1 MITDIQVKAILENEI
16 DDAIGYL
23 ESDTTDERTKAL
35 NYYLRNPLGNEIE
48 GRSQIVTGEVAEA
61 IDGALPQLM
70 RVFTTADDV
79 VSFEPKSPGDE
90 QFAKQATE
98 YVNWV
103 FYRQNHGFLILHNWF
118 KDALLQ
124 KTGVVKAYWNDETD
138 IIKEKYKNL
147 TDDELV
153 LLFADGQME
162 VLEQET
168 IESMDEMGMV
178 IRSHNV
184 KVQKKVGEGNVV
196 IENVPPEEF
205 LMSKNGRT
213 VQDTPFCAHRRM
225 MTRSEL
231 VAMGFDKDIVDSLPS
246 GDRLQYSQERLAR
259 YDRSEMPDDTQS
271 IDFSMQEVEVYECYI
286 RIDEDEDGIAELRRI
301 VYAGNEILEDE
312 ECDYIPFHSI
322 CPIPIPHKFYGQSL
336 ADRTIDLQ
344 LIKTTIT
351 RQMLDNLYLTNN
363 ARVTVV
369 DGQANLDDLLTST
382 PGGIIRV
389 KNPNAVN
396 QLSVTNVA
404 AQAFPMLEYLDS
416 VQAKRTGVSD
426 AQQGLNPDILSNVT
440 AAAVAAMQ
448 GAAAGKLEL
457 MARIFAET
465 GVKSLMQG
473 ILHLL
478 CKYQDKPRVVR
489 LRGQYVQF
497 DPRQWSNQYD
507 VSINVGLGTG
517 SRQEQLAMLN
527 MIMQKQETILQGYGP
542 ANPLVSVGQ
551 YRETL
556 GRLIEAAGFK
566 DTDSFFKPVPPE
578 VDQMLSQPQQQQQQ
592 PDPAIILAQVEQQK
606 AQLKA
611 QSDAQRLQADIQ
623 VESAKLQA
631 EREQA
636 IADIAIQQAK
646 LELEREKNA
655 VKLQLE
661 QAKLL
666 SENAIMQRETALAE
680 RQQLISEL
688 EYAQERMEK
697 QSEAA
702 MLLNNVLMQLRG

>member
-1 MITDIQVKAILENEI
+1 MITDIQVKAILESEI

-23 ESDTTDERTKAL
+23 ETDTTDERAKAM

-61 IDGALPQLM
+61 VDGAIPQLI
-70 RVFTTADDV
+70 RVFTSTDDV
-79 VSFEPKSPGDE
+79 VAFEPKSPGDE

-103 FYRQNHGFLILHNWF
+103 FYRQNDGFLILHNWF

-124 KTGVVKAYWNDETD
+124 KTGIVKAYWNDETD
-138 IIKEKYKNL
+138 VIKEKYKGL
-147 TDDELV
+147 TDNELV
-153 LLFADGQME
+153 LLLADGQME

-168 IESMDEMGMV
+168 EETIDEMGMV
-178 IRSHNV
+178 TRTHNV
-184 KVQKKVGEGNVV
+184 KVQKQVGEGYVKV
-196 IENVPPEEF
+196 ENVPPEEF

-231 VAMGFDKDIVDSLPS
+231 VAMGFDKDIVDGLPS

-271 IDFSMQEVEVYECYI
+271 IDYAMQEVEVYECYI
-286 RIDEDEDGIAELRRI
+286 RIDEDNDGIAELRRI

-312 ECDYIPFHSI
+312 ECDYIPFHAI

-382 PGGIIRV
+382 PGGVIRV
-389 KNPNAVN
+389 KNPQAVN
-396 QLSVTNVA
+396 QLVVQNVA

-473 ILHLL
+473 ILHLV
-478 CKYQDKPRVVR
+478 CKYQDKPRVTR
-489 LRGQYVQF
+489 LRGQYVEF

-527 MIMQKQETILQGYGP
+527 MIMAKQENILQGYGP

-578 VDQMLSQPQQQQQQ
+578 VDQMLSQPQQQPKQ

-611 QSDAQRLQADIQ
+611 QTDAQRLQADIQ

-646 LELEREKNA
+646 LELEREKNS

-666 SENAIMQRETALAE
+666 SENAIMQREMALTE

-688 EYAQERMEK
+688 ENARERMEE

-702 MLLNNVLMQLRG
+702 MLLNNILMQLRG